1 MMSTTTSA
9 LGPDSARARLRDT
22 LLTAIAEISSSTT
35 SAPGVEAWQ
44 PLVITPP
51 AAPPS
56 TAIASPPPRA
66 AAAASLAFL
75 TRPAAPCDEDH
86 VRRFLALHQPKDQV
100 ATPAAAFDLA
110 RSLPCF
116 DRDLTAYYL
125 TLPATHEHEL
135 LVAHSLMRLVPETV
149 SHADFIHALYP
160 AWRDDPAHAM
170 VHVLAVLAAHWDH
183 MGLPPAPG
191 LEALPLARSYADAD
205 KCISVF
211 RAASHLQ
218 HLAPLIEA
226 AAHIMLGTPLVVAA
240 PTIR

>member
-1 MMSTTTSA
+1 M
-9 LGPDSARARLRDT
+9 
-22 LLTAIAEISSSTT
+22 
-35 SAPGVEAWQ
+35 
-44 PLVITPP
+44 
-51 AAPPS
+51 
-56 TAIASPPPRA
+56 
-66 AAAASLAFL
+66 
-75 TRPAAPCDEDH
+75 
-86 VRRFLALHQPKDQV
+86 
-100 ATPAAAFDLA
+100 
-110 RSLPCF
+110 
-116 DRDLTAYYL
+116 
-125 TLPATHEHEL
+125 PATHEHEL

-205 KCISVF
+205 QCISVF

-226 AAHIMLGTPLVVAA
+226 AAHIMLGTPPA